1 MLHIFNLFSKVF
13 PLFAVLFQMSLELAL
28 SKEDISRRVE
38 NFARYVQSD
47 TQHRIFSP
55 GQSWWSL
62 AESKGLENIIPDTV
76 TLIEQIGIT
85 LTEMETSFGRYW
97 KRNIEQIF
105 PCLRSRQYFSKFLFV
120 SPRDIVD
127 FDESQTPSRLNII
140 CKSTIS
146 INRGWRKLQSDI
158 VRAIPRSLRATTT
171 IEAPITISQTPITRR
186 FNS

>member
-1 MLHIFNLFSKVF
+1 MKLF
-13 PLFAVLFQMSLELAL
+13 PLFAVLFQMSLKLAL

-38 NFARYVQSD
+38 IFARYVQSD

-171 IEAPITISQTPITRR
+171 IEAPITIS
-186 FNS
+186 